1 MIEEVFLLRKKMIL
15 LAQPVSE
22 GLPGKVTVIF
32 PYSQCDE
39 ESLFF
44 FAEQAHHN
52 SLHGTR
58 PGHGSKDPRE
68 HRDPR
73 RLSSGASQSVLPTPS
88 PSQYSPSVESTPPTP
103 LVSGMHRPHPV
114 ANLKPTLQLR
124 RGSSHDSN
132 LNALESP
139 ASICSASF
147 NSASFEPISPP
158 PPGKFRLSDSDSAS
172 LPPPPPPGKGSSLP
186 PPPNLPPPPPPAKQ
200 EIYEDISPTAT
211 FDDLK
216 KSPVPEVSK
225 NVQDPVADSAN
236 STFVQ
241 AHLLGLKIACGVE
254 SKDSRTE
261 NKLGSPIT
269 HSAVQRKNE
278 QIHQHE
284 HKRSTSRENKA
295 NRRDEKH
302 NSAARIDSSTE
313 RLDKLRN
320 RSDRPSSSEV
330 SVLHSHNHPSHRER
344 DSSKSPYSCNT
355 TERTSLT
362 PRGVSPGT
370 TSASKAGPTLDTHNK
385 SKAANDLGLSSSA
398 TPISNT
404 LNESVYEEIS
414 DSDDEGKNTANSI
427 QGVTLKNLQVEDISP
442 ANSPITKNVSNGMSL
457 ITVPPSTNQNMEL
470 SKSEMIK
477 DGGQVENEDDD
488 DDAMSLSSISSND
501 ESALVLNT
509 PVTKVNLP
517 VAVSSSASFH
527 QMPFSNSTHQFPPAR
542 QSINIARPPGP
553 PSNITGPSNRP
564 GPSNIPGPPPPSL
577 NIPPQSRMNVAPPP
591 PINLARPPPVNVHQ
605 APPLNVHQTPQN
617 QMMRPSH
624 HLPPPPHVN
633 IHVPPPRMTYNQN
646 IRNPYA
652 QPPSQRPQMGASQPS
667 MPSFPQRSSSNAGG
681 FIGSYSRPYSGFI
694 PGNYPNYRD
703 YNLAQGRRIPEIVK
717 EIPYE
722 ERVRDASNSKT
733 KKDLKMVLH
742 RDLIKRLVEHS
753 GFAAL
758 EAWWD
763 NQTKKVILHSIFLC
777 CLLLFS

>member
-1 MIEEVFLLRKKMIL
+1 MAQSLLEGFSGRVALISHILNVMKNLFL
-15 LAQPVSE
+15 
-22 GLPGKVTVIF
+22 
-32 PYSQCDE
+32 
-39 ESLFF
+39 

-88 PSQYSPSVESTPPTP
+88 PSQCSPSVESTPPTP

-124 RGSSHDSN
+124 RGSSHDSD

-158 PPGKFRLSDSDSAS
+158 PPGKFRLLDNDSAS

-211 FDDLK
+211 FDDMK
-216 KSPVPEVSK
+216 KSPVPEVST
-225 NVQDPVADSAN
+225 NVKDSVADSAN

-254 SKDSRTE
+254 SKDSKTE
-261 NKLGSPIT
+261 DKLGSPNT
-269 HSAVQRKNE
+269 HSAEQRRNE

-284 HKRSTSRENKA
+284 HTRSNSQQTKA
-295 NRRDEKH
+295 NRKDEKH
-302 NSAARIDSSTE
+302 NSAARIDTSTA
-313 RLDKLRN
+313 RLDKIRN
-320 RSDRPSSSEV
+320 RSDRPLSSEV
-330 SVLHSHNHPSHRER
+330 SPLHSHKYPSHRDR
-344 DSSKSPYSCNT
+344 DSSRTPYNPNM

-362 PRGVSPGT
+362 PRDVSPGMT
-370 TSASKAGPTLDTHNK
+370 PASKARPTLDIHNQ
-385 SKAANDLGLSSSA
+385 SKEPNDLGLSSSA

-414 DSDDEGKNTANSI
+414 DSDDDGKNTANSI

-442 ANSPITKNVSNGMSL
+442 ANSPVTKNVSNGMSL
-457 ITVPPSTNQNMEL
+457 TAVPPSTNQNMDL
-470 SKSEMIK
+470 SKNEMMK
-477 DGGQVENEDDD
+477 DGDQVENEDD

-527 QMPFSNSTHQFPPAR
+527 QMPFSNSAQQFPPAR
-542 QSINIARPPGP
+542 QSINMARPPGP
-553 PSNITGPSNRP
+553 PSNITRPSNRH

-577 NIPPQSRMNVAPPP
+577 NIPPQSRMNIAPPP

-605 APPLNVHQTPQN
+605 APPLNVHQAPQN

-624 HLPPPPHVN
+624 HLPPPPRVN

-667 MPSFPQRSSSNAGG
+667 ISSFSQRSSNNAGG

-694 PGNYPNYRD
+694 PGNYPSYRD

-722 ERVRDASNSKT
+722 ERVRDASNLKT

-763 NQTKKVILHSIFLC
+763 NQTRKVILHFNFLS